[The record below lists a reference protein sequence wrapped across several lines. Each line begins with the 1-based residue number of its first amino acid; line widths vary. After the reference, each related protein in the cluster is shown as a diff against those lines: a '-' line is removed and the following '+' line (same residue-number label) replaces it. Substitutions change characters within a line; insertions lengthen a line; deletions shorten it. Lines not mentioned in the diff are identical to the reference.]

1 MVGVH
6 GCAVHPLR
14 WGWWTDTADRVTR
27 GCPLGCGRS
36 WTRVVGLALWPLG
49 LWSYASTPK
58 WTGVDRR
65 GRGWRVPVVPAQK
78 RGRFARR
85 SITVSTSGG
94 GLRHGIQRRNSTFTA
109 RKHRNSA
116 PHSTHSP
123 SAHLGSPLMIGR
135 RIFAARLRASAFFDI
150 ARRRPRSPG
159 YLRYRDIGGS
169 SEFALVAVG
178 SASKLP
184 FRVLT
189 TTRLAKL
196 PAS

>member
-1 MVGVH
+1 MDGHCGPGHPGVSTRLWTVVDA
-6 GCAVHPLR
+6 GGGSRSMAFGALELCVH
-14 WGWWTDTADRVTR
+14 
-27 GCPLGCGRS
+27 S
-36 WTRVVGLALWPLG
+36 
-49 LWSYASTPK
+49 K
-58 WTGVDRR
+58 VDRR

-116 PHSTHSP
+116 PHSTHSA
-123 SAHLGSPLMIGR
+123 SVHLGSPLMIGR